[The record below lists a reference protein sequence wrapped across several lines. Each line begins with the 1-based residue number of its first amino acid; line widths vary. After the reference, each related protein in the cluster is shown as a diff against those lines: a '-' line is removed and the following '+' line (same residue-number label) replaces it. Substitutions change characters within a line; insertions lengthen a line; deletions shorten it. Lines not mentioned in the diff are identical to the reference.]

1 MIRKSKYM
9 CFIFPSLLME
19 TVLDNY
25 CLTIITKIVTK
36 EPKRQK
42 SLGHVE
48 RHSYILSKRFQMF

>member
-1 MIRKSKYM
+1 M

-19 TVLDNY
+19 TVRDNY

-36 EPKRQK
+36 EPNRQK

-48 RHSYILSKRFQMF
+48 RHSYILSKRVQMF